1 MNFSLLVATASL
13 VHVTAQFSRNGT
25 RQHVELSGQLSAV
38 RWDDLTMLASPLQ
51 QVLATVFG
59 VPVGS
64 IEQRY
69 AICGDLPLL
78 EASIELRVN
87 DVDEEQLPAAAQAVT
102 SFIGNV
108 VANASGAPLFT
119 SQAIARPDVDAIVDK
134 QGQALLDKVGGK
146 VVRTK
151 IHLRSPHVDSLV
163 VSGRWARLPQGDA
176 TISEEEMRIEGYAD
190 GFLRG
195 QRSLFLLDRSG
206 RPTHLVHFEERLFLE
221 EVIDLC
227 AKNRLDARPGCT
239 LIVRRRA
246 EGDRFTYVLRGIEFH
261 GMKQICE
268 AQPDFVLAAESS
280 AATEQEAAM
289 A

>member
-25 RQHVELSGQLSAV
+25 RQHVELSGQLSSV

-51 QVLATVFG
+51 QGLATVFG

-87 DVDEEQLPAAAQAVT
+87 DAADEQLPAAAQAVT
-102 SFIGNV
+102 NFIGGV

-119 SQAIARPDVDAIVDK
+119 SQAIDRPDVDAAVDE
-134 QGQALLDKVGGK
+134 QGEALLDRVGGK
-146 VVRTK
+146 VIRTK

-163 VSGRWARLPQGDA
+163 VSGRWARLPQCDA
-176 TISEEEMRIEGYAD
+176 AISEEDVRIEGYAD

-195 QRSLFLLDRSG
+195 QRSFFLLDPSG

-227 AKNRLDARPGCT
+227 AKNRLNARPHCT
-239 LIVRRRA
+239 LDVRRRA
-246 EGDRFTYVLRGIEFH
+246 EGDRHTYVLRGIEFH

-280 AATEQEAAM
+280 AATEREAAM